1 MTIRADPAEQGDARA
16 PPQQVSENS
25 NARLLKNPISLG

>member
-1 MTIRADPAEQGDARA
+1 MTIQADPAEEGDARA

-25 NARLLKNPISLG
+25 NARL